1 VAFRRLV
8 RPVIL
13 RGVAQLLPRKRDR
26 AADYEAVLARAGD
39 DGADAVIEA
48 LAQESTVT
56 DRRVYLEVLP
66 RLQAGVPTL
75 MHMLGDARWFIVR
88 NAADLL
94 GEMKVAQAEEALLP
108 LLQHP
113 DDRVSRSAAN
123 ALVAI
128 NTPTAFRAVA
138 EVMRDESP
146 SARAQAAAA
155 IAHRRDARSATTLR
169 IALDDEP
176 DTGVQFALLAALGKV
191 ATPDAVHR
199 LIRAS
204 DPDRKL
210 IGGKSSEFRVAAV
223 EALAEAGGAAALA
236 ALESL
241 AKDKDRAVREAATRA
256 LQLAAKSAGEAEKKV
271 EA

>member
-1 VAFRRLV
+1 
-8 RPVIL
+8 
-13 RGVAQLLPRKRDR
+13 
-26 AADYEAVLARAGD
+26 
-39 DGADAVIEA
+39 
-48 LAQESTVT
+48 
-56 DRRVYLEVLP
+56 
-66 RLQAGVPTL
+66 
-75 MHMLGDARWFIVR
+75 MLGDARWFIVR

-94 GEMKVAQAEEALLP
+94 GEMKVQEAEGALLP

-113 DDRVSRSAAN
+113 DDRVARSAAN
-123 ALVAI
+123 ALVALSS
-128 NTPTAFRAVA
+128 PTAFRAVA

-146 SARAQAAAA
+146 RARAQAAAA

-176 DTGVQFALLAALGKV
+176 DTGVQFALLSALGKV
-191 ATPDAVHR
+191 ATPDAVQR

-210 IGGKSSEFRVAAV
+210 LGGKSTEFRVAAV

-256 LQLAAKSAGEAEKKV
+256 LQQAAKNADQTVKNAEA
-271 EA
+271 